1 MGIIERFPTL
11 TGHDLEGK
19 EVVIPRDLAGEA
31 RMLIVAFK
39 RRHQLLVQ
47 GWSGVLADL
56 GAAYPGLE
64 VWEVPTLS
72 SGYRPVRTFID
83 GGMRAGI
90 TDPHTRRHTLTVYT
104 SLRDVQ
110 RRLGLTDF
118 EDIHLYLLDRDGR
131 VAWSGSGGI
140 DDEQV
145 AGLVR
150 ALEDLRG
157 AGA

>member
-1 MGIIERFPTL
+1 MGIVERFPTL
-11 TGHDLEGK
+11 TGRDLDGK
-19 EVVIPRDLAGEA
+19 EVVIPRDLPGEA
-31 RMLIVAFK
+31 RLLIVAFQ
-39 RRHQLLVQ
+39 RWHQLVVQ

-56 GAAYPGLE
+56 GATYPGLE

-72 SGYRPVRTFID
+72 SGYRPVRAFID

-90 TDPHTRRHTLTVYT
+90 PDPDTRRHTLTVYT
-104 SLRDVQ
+104 GLRDLQ
-110 RRLGLTDF
+110 RRLGLADF
-118 EDIHLYLLDRDGR
+118 QDIHLYLLDRDGR
-131 VAWSGSGGI
+131 VAWSGSGGL

-150 ALEDLRG
+150 ALEDLTG